1 MEAEVNSDSKI
12 LVYGAGAIGCV
23 VAARLILAGHNV
35 RLLARGENYQHI
47 KVHGIHL
54 EDLTGQH
61 HIYPVQ
67 VVSDQ
72 DDLSDQDYIFI
83 ATKFQALTEIMPNLK
98 RMLHEKTQIIP
109 LMNGI
114 PFWYFYGITEQQPLA
129 TIRALDPHN
138 TLTENFPLQHLIGAV
153 VFITAQLQGLGQ
165 VKSTNP
171 HLLIFGEPNHQMS
184 DRLQDLVNLFENSG
198 IEARP
203 VENIRDQIW
212 TKVIANLSSNPLS
225 VVANTTLEQIYSNT
239 YLSPISKSITQEVR
253 SVAACYS
260 ARISIDPNT
269 FMQLGA
275 EMGSI
280 YTSMWY
286 DYQDKKTL
294 ELANIADA
302 VFELAERYGCELPV
316 TKIIYELS
324 HFLSAQSIKNEGSS
338 T

>member
-1 MEAEVNSDSKI
+1 M
-12 LVYGAGAIGCV
+12 
-23 VAARLILAGHNV
+23 
-35 RLLARGENYQHI
+35 
-47 KVHGIHL
+47 
-54 EDLTGQH
+54 
-61 HIYPVQ
+61 
-67 VVSDQ
+67 
-72 DDLSDQDYIFI
+72 
-83 ATKFQALTEIMPNLK
+83 
-98 RMLHEKTQIIP
+98 
-109 LMNGI
+109 
-114 PFWYFYGITEQQPLA
+114 
-129 TIRALDPHN
+129 
-138 TLTENFPLQHLIGAV
+138 
-153 VFITAQLQGLGQ
+153 VFITAQLQGLGH

-198 IEARP
+198 VEARP

-260 ARISIDPNT
+260 ARISIDSNT
-269 FMQLGA
+269 FMQLGV
-275 EMGSI
+275 EMGPI

-324 HFLSAQSIKNEGSS
+324 QFLSAQSIKNEGLQHE
-338 T
+338 